1 MAQWHGFPVPWAASQ
16 SRKAG
21 SIITYA
27 ALITACGKCEEW
39 RQVPSLWLVSS
50 SKKSIFWKK
59 VVDVISQKWECLE
72 WTNQNGY
79 LSKFLATSQ
88 QPLAS
93 VWEFLSEPS
102 VWCEHIFSEP
112 LTSPASTLMD
122 SMDPLGWG
130 RDPPRPMLMV
140 LPFEICFSWLPPRIG
155 RFVSSEIINV
165 DLNYWR
171 FQSCKYGI
179 IKNM

>member
-50 SKKSIFWKK
+50 SKKTIFWKK
-59 VVDVISQKWECLE
+59 VVDVISQKWECSE

-79 LSKFLATSQ
+79 LTKFLATSQ
-88 QPLAS
+88 QPLAL

-112 LTSPASTLMD
+112 LTSTPASTLMD
-122 SMDPLGWG
+122 LHGSPRGSADLYQVKSSTLTWIIGDSNPASMA
-130 RDPPRPMLMV
+130 
-140 LPFEICFSWLPPRIG
+140 S
-155 RFVSSEIINV
+155 
-165 DLNYWR
+165 
-171 FQSCKYGI
+171 
-179 IKNM
+179 

>member
-27 ALITACGKCEEW
+27 ALITACEKCEEW

-59 VVDVISQKWECLE
+59 VVDVISQKWECSE

-79 LSKFLATSQ
+79 LTKFLATSQ
-88 QPLAS
+88 QPLAL

-112 LTSPASTLMD
+112 LTSTPASTLMD
-122 SMDPLGWG
+122 LHGSPRGSADLYQVKSSTLTWIIGDSNPASMA
-130 RDPPRPMLMV
+130 
-140 LPFEICFSWLPPRIG
+140 S
-155 RFVSSEIINV
+155 
-165 DLNYWR
+165 
-171 FQSCKYGI
+171 
-179 IKNM
+179 